1 MPLPRVAPAVLTLL
15 LAAPLVALAPA
26 AATPPAATT
35 PATTP
40 ARTAAAVT
48 ARTTAP
54 ALRAVITFDK
64 FQRDPQRSRLHWRV
78 FRVQNGSRTLLEHRS
93 WRAGS
98 GFTRHS
104 TNACRRNDGWLPNGY
119 YAPRLH
125 ANYHGSLIKGRAIFL
140 GAKRCANGTLR
151 TDLFIH
157 TEQDDRNSQ
166 CPDRPGDQVCRWEY
180 PKIDDYRSY
189 GCIKLR
195 PRDLKE
201 LYDAWLRRFDL
212 GADPRVRVR
221 VVA

>member
-1 MPLPRVAPAVLTLL
+1 MPLRRVLPAALTLL
-15 LAAPLVALAPA
+15 LAAPVAALAPA
-26 AATPPAATT
+26 AATPTASATT
-35 PATTP
+35 GAT
-40 ARTAAAVT
+40 ART
-48 ARTTAP
+48 TTAP

-64 FQRDPQRSRLHWRV
+64 SQRNPQRSRLHWRV
-78 FRVQNGSRTLLEHRS
+78 FRVQDGGRTLLEHRS

-157 TEQDDRNSQ
+157 TEQGDRNSQ

-180 PKIDDYRSY
+180 PKIDDYRSW

-195 PRDLKE
+195 PRDLRE

-221 VVA
+221 VVS

>member
-1 MPLPRVAPAVLTLL
+1 MHLRRVAPAALVLT
-15 LAAPLVALAPA
+15 ALGATLPATAVLTPA
-26 AATPPAATT
+26 AATP
-35 PATTP
+35 
-40 ARTAAAVT
+40 TAAGSAT
-48 ARTTAP
+48 ARNAP

-64 FQRDPQRSRLHWRV
+64 SQRNPQRSRLHWRV
-78 FRVQNGSRTLLEHRS
+78 FRVQNGARTLVAHQS

-125 ANYHGSLIKGRAIFL
+125 ANYHGSLIKGRAISL
-140 GAKRCANGTLR
+140 GAKQCANGTLR

-157 TEQDDRNSQ
+157 TEQGDRNRQ

-180 PKIDDYRSY
+180 PRIDDYRSY

-195 PRDLKE
+195 PHDLKE
-201 LYDAWLRRFDL
+201 LYDAWRQHFDL

-221 VVA
+221 VVS